1 MISAAADPLV
11 ARAIVDRAES
21 TLGLEDR
28 CRFCSVMLSVPAI
41 GACADVG
48 DFDHARRHLAIA
60 ERSTTLWEGT
70 AWEAAV
76 AEAAGRLALA
86 EGDADRAA
94 ERLRA
99 AVTGFERA
107 GQPLD
112 VERCRRR
119 LETVGV

>member
-1 MISAAADPLV
+1 M
-11 ARAIVDRAES
+11 
-21 TLGLEDR
+21 
-28 CRFCSVMLSVPAI
+28 
-41 GACADVG
+41 
-48 DFDHARRHLAIA
+48 A

-86 EGDADRAA
+86 EGDPDRGA
-94 ERLRA
+94 ERLRV
-99 AVTGFERA
+99 AVAGFERA

-119 LETVGV
+119 LEAVSA